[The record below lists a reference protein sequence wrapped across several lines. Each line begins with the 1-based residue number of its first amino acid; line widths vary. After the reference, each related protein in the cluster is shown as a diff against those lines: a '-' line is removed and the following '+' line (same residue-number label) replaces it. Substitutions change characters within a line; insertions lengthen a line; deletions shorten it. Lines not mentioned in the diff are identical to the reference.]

1 MEKTAFIKEKIE
13 EIYHEITAFLDA
25 YKAKNTSVLK
35 ERFGI
40 QGQFG
45 EEIYEML
52 DFVKDKNRLHLF
64 AIGEITKK
72 ISGKNYLDIF
82 EFNED
87 SESFGNYGIEC
98 ALFMNKE
105 HIGYIMGEYRI
116 DDSFPRFKFHYFSV

>member
-35 ERFGI
+35 ERFDIYGEI
-40 QGQFG
+40 L

-52 DFVKDKNRLHLF
+52 DFVEDKSKLQLF
-64 AIGEITKK
+64 AFDEITQK

-87 SESFGNYGIEC
+87 SDSFGNYGIEC

-116 DDSFPRFKFHYFSV
+116 DDSFPKFKFHYFSV